1 MIRAGIGTG
10 IRARLHGLGLHYS
23 RGSWAAPRCR
33 EHPAGTYG
41 GLLGPYSRAV
51 GHGLTAGLS
60 RATVGRA
67 GPCCESPRRALPHG
81 VGAVVGAGGLQHS
94 LCPSGSCG
102 TLRALGSWQQ
112 RLLGCWSS
120 TCGGFLSPRLSDA
133 CSSAWGAP
141 RLGLVSEAALWL
153 RQEGEWWSKG
163 CRGHGWIYW
172 RRRKGEK
179 NNNKIFASLVHASL

>member
-51 GHGLTAGLS
+51 GHGLTARMS
-60 RATVGRA
+60 RTTVGRA

-81 VGAVVGAGGLQHS
+81 VGG
-94 LCPSGSCG
+94 CG
-102 TLRALGSWQQ
+102 
-112 RLLGCWSS
+112 
-120 TCGGFLSPRLSDA
+120 
-133 CSSAWGAP
+133 
-141 RLGLVSEAALWL
+141 
-153 RQEGEWWSKG
+153 G
-163 CRGHGWIYW
+163 CRGAAAQPVPFRELWHPESSRVLAAKAARVLEQHV
-172 RRRKGEK
+172 RRFSFPSPFRCLLKRMGSPQTQAR
-179 NNNKIFASLVHASL
+179 FRSCAVAASGR